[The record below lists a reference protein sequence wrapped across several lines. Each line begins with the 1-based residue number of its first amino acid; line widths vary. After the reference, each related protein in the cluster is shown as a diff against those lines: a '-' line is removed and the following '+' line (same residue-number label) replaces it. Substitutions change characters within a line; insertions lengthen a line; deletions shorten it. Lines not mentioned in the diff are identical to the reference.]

1 MCETSEQRRWTH
13 FLHCKHLIELQP
25 IHSPQTPQRSNFANV
40 TLLLPSKN
48 LHIYSLS
55 DIHVQ
60 SFPIKR
66 FLPLLILLHY
76 LFDCFTTQIKI
87 ICIQQLQKRIIP
99 HTLSYSIHKNDKT
112 RSRSSKNLSFSTVG
126 LLTCWQ

>member
-1 MCETSEQRRWTH
+1 MWNICSTTMNPL
-13 FLHCKHLIELQP
+13 FTLQTFDWATTNP
-25 IHSPQTPQRSNFANV
+25 FSTDTTEIKVCSHSPSTIQ
-40 TLLLPSKN
+40 N
-48 LHIYSLS
+48 LQIYSLS

-112 RSRSSKNLSFSTVG
+112 RSRSSKNLSFSTLG
-126 LLTCWQ
+126 LLSCWQ